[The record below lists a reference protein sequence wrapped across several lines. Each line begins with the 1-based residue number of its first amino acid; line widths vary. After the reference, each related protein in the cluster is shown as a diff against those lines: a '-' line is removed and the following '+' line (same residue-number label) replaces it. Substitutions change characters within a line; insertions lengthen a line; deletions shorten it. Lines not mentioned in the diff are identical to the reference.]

1 MKTATEIIQ
10 ELEPMYRQEPE
21 IFEFQSSMYLMGKHN
36 QKLRQEVIYTLTGTK
51 PPASKSGLTACVIQ
65 LKIKYDQQS
74 LF

>member
-1 MKTATEIIQ
+1 MEAKQVIEA
-10 ELEPMYRQEPE
+10 LEPLYKSEPE

-51 PPASKSGLTACVIQ
+51 PPANKAGLTACVIQ
-65 LKIKYDQQS
+65 LKIKYDQTT